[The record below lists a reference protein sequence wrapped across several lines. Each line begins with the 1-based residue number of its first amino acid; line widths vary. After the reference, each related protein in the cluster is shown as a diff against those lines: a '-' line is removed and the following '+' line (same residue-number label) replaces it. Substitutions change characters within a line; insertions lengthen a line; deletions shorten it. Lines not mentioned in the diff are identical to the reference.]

1 MFVSAP
7 KLTVYSTPA
16 ETVIEGLYWVMNIT
30 ELCPVGIVVFDEI
43 VVGFVNP
50 TPITDV
56 EDTISCA

>member
-16 ETVIEGLYWVMNIT
+16 ETVIEGLYWVTNIT
-30 ELCPVGIVVFDEI
+30 ELCPVGIIVFDEI

-50 TPITDV
+50 IPVTEV
-56 EDTISCA
+56 EDIISCA